1 MNTISALYKLPWVM
15 SSSEENVYPSEK
27 ILLLLLYYF
36 QIQLKLCIGATGAS
50 YKCYFDLY
58 IIYFHISMSV
68 FPQEPPV
75 SGSEILWQCRCC
87 IKKWGSGICHFS
99 STCRFTFEGLK
110 TIQSGVRE
118 EKSYFFPPTSESNY
132 LIKIHH
138 SFCPRSSVT

>member
-1 MNTISALYKLPWVM
+1 MNTISALYKLPWIM

-68 FPQEPPV
+68 FPQESPV
-75 SGSEILWQCRCC
+75 FGSEILWQCRCC
-87 IKKWGSGICHFS
+87 IKKWGSGICHFRFLS
-99 STCRFTFEGLK
+99 LMSLNLSTFSLC
-110 TIQSGVRE
+110 
-118 EKSYFFPPTSESNY
+118 YFCYVYICMFK
-132 LIKIHH
+132 KIL
-138 SFCPRSSVT
+138 P